1 MIKQWLVSH
10 KHYLHLAVCIV
21 LLSTA
26 IILNVNANYGLHK
39 NTTASVSQTD
49 EGSSSDFIEPMK
61 QEGKQ
66 LGEQKA
72 QLEQQVEDNDKIIEN
87 SENQTSINNSS
98 DTVAETQSVV
108 AVTST
113 ETVVSASI
121 SVEPA
126 VVDLPA
132 DEYPEAK
139 LIWDTI
145 KSWGWSDNAAAGI
158 LGNMMTEVGG
168 NTLKGL
174 SNWAADGCGYG
185 LIQWTS
191 GRKATLKSLYG
202 SQPNIVQQL
211 EYMKNELL
219 GANGIRQQVT
229 QSQLDSILNADSP
242 EDAAYNF
249 ASYYERCASS
259 HRAKRRALAR
269 IAYTYFA
276 R

>member
-10 KHYLHLAVCIV
+10 KYYLHLAICII

-26 IILNVNANYGLHK
+26 IVLNVNANYGLRK
-39 NTTASVSQTD
+39 NTTASVSQID
-49 EGSSSDFIEPMK
+49 EDSSSDFIGPMK
-61 QEGKQ
+61 QEGEQ

-87 SENQTSINNSS
+87 SENQTSINN
-98 DTVAETQSVV
+98 DVE
-108 AVTST
+108 VTST
-113 ETVVSASI
+113 EIVVSTPIA
-121 SVEPA
+121 VEPA
-126 VVDLPA
+126 VIDLPT
-132 DEYPEAK
+132 DECPEAK

-219 GANGIRQQVT
+219 GTDSIRQQVT
-229 QSQLDSILNADSP
+229 PSQLDSILNAGSP

-269 IAYTYFA
+269 TAYTYFV